1 MVNLLKDL
9 VKMPEKAG
17 KNGPPEV
24 QKYQKV
30 SLSQG
35 ERRERAAVV
44 EPIDELY

>member
-30 SLSQG
+30 SLSLPPPWG
-35 ERRERAAVV
+35 GGHRM
-44 EPIDELY
+44 